1 MRFNFNKF
9 SNREQI
15 LAISFII
22 LTFILV
28 LISVIS
34 WLNNKNQ
41 SLEKENQNIIS
52 RLNYIESIPSS
63 ISSNRNLFSDSI
75 SILVNST
82 SKEKNIQIDRTQPLN
97 DNSIMVWVNEVNF
110 IDLYDWMIL
119 MGEQGGEIEKM
130 NIRKSKQNKVNAQ
143 ISALNAV
150 SVVSDAVSNSENIV
164 LVSISYERTRFI
176 IEVQTNSYDQL
187 QEYVD
192 LVNSMGLSVNL
203 GASRRVNNFIQGE
216 ISINAF

>member
-15 LAISFII
+15 LIFGLII
-22 LTFILV
+22 LIFISAS
-28 LISVIS
+28 IFVIS
-34 WLNNKNQ
+34 WLNTKNQ

-97 DNSIMVWVNEVNF
+97 DNSMMVWVNEVNF
-110 IDLYDWMIL
+110 IDLYNWMIL

-130 NIRKSKQNKVNAQ
+130 NVRKSKKDKVNAQ
-143 ISALNAV
+143 IS
-150 SVVSDAVSNSENIV
+150 V
-164 LVSISYERTRFI
+164 LLK
-176 IEVQTNSYDQL
+176 TN
-187 QEYVD
+187 
-192 LVNSMGLSVNL
+192 
-203 GASRRVNNFIQGE
+203 
-216 ISINAF
+216 

>member
-15 LAISFII
+15 LIFGLII
-22 LTFILV
+22 LIFISG
-28 LISVIS
+28 LISIIL
-34 WLNNKNQ
+34 WLNTQNQ

-63 ISSNRNLFSDSI
+63 VSSNRNLYSDNI

-97 DNSIMVWVNEVNF
+97 DNAMMVWVNEVNF
-110 IDLYDWMIL
+110 IDLFNWMIL

-130 NIRKSKQNKVNAQ
+130 NVRKSKKDKVNAQ
-143 ISALNAV
+143 IS
-150 SVVSDAVSNSENIV
+150 V
-164 LVSISYERTRFI
+164 LLK
-176 IEVQTNSYDQL
+176 TN
-187 QEYVD
+187 
-192 LVNSMGLSVNL
+192 
-203 GASRRVNNFIQGE
+203 
-216 ISINAF
+216 

>member
-15 LAISFII
+15 FIFGLII
-22 LTFILV
+22 LVFISG

-34 WLNNKNQ
+34 WLNTKNQ

-63 ISSNRNLFSDSI
+63 VSSNRNLYSDNI

-97 DNSIMVWVNEVNF
+97 DNSMMVWVNEVNF
-110 IDLYDWMIL
+110 IDLYNWMIS

-130 NIRKSKQNKVNAQ
+130 NVRKSKKDKVNAQ
-143 ISALNAV
+143 IS
-150 SVVSDAVSNSENIV
+150 IV
-164 LVSISYERTRFI
+164 LK
-176 IEVQTNSYDQL
+176 TN
-187 QEYVD
+187 
-192 LVNSMGLSVNL
+192 
-203 GASRRVNNFIQGE
+203 
-216 ISINAF
+216 

>member
-15 LAISFII
+15 LIFG
-22 LTFILV
+22 LV
-28 LISVIS
+28 LLIFIAALISMIS
-34 WLNNKNQ
+34 WLNTKNQ

-63 ISSNRNLFSDSI
+63 VSSNRNLYSDNV

-97 DNSIMVWVNEVNF
+97 DNAMMVWVNEVNF
-110 IDLYDWMIL
+110 IDLYNWMIS

-130 NIRKSKQNKVNAQ
+130 NVRKSKKDKVNAQ
-143 ISALNAV
+143 IS
-150 SVVSDAVSNSENIV
+150 VV
-164 LVSISYERTRFI
+164 LK
-176 IEVQTNSYDQL
+176 TN
-187 QEYVD
+187 
-192 LVNSMGLSVNL
+192 
-203 GASRRVNNFIQGE
+203 
-216 ISINAF
+216 

>member
-15 LAISFII
+15 LIFGLII
-22 LTFILV
+22 LIFISA
-28 LISVIS
+28 LIFVIS
-34 WLNNKNQ
+34 WLNTKNQ
-41 SLEKENQNIIS
+41 SLEKENQNIVS

-63 ISSNRNLFSDSI
+63 VSSNRNLYSDNI

-143 ISALNAV
+143 ISIL
-150 SVVSDAVSNSENIV
+150 
-164 LVSISYERTRFI
+164 LK
-176 IEVQTNSYDQL
+176 TN
-187 QEYVD
+187 
-192 LVNSMGLSVNL
+192 
-203 GASRRVNNFIQGE
+203 
-216 ISINAF
+216 

>member
-15 LAISFII
+15 LILGLII
-22 LTFILV
+22 LIFISA
-28 LISVIS
+28 LIFVIS
-34 WLNNKNQ
+34 WLNTKNQ

-63 ISSNRNLFSDSI
+63 VTSNRNLYSDNI

-97 DNSIMVWVNEVNF
+97 NNAMMVWVNEVNF
-110 IDLYDWMIL
+110 IDLFNWMIL

-130 NIRKSKQNKVNAQ
+130 NVRKSKKDKVNAQ
-143 ISALNAV
+143 IS
-150 SVVSDAVSNSENIV
+150 V
-164 LVSISYERTRFI
+164 LLK
-176 IEVQTNSYDQL
+176 TN
-187 QEYVD
+187 
-192 LVNSMGLSVNL
+192 
-203 GASRRVNNFIQGE
+203 
-216 ISINAF
+216 

>member
-130 NIRKSKQNKVNAQ
+130 NMRKSKQNKVNAQ
-143 ISALNAV
+143 ISIL
-150 SVVSDAVSNSENIV
+150 
-164 LVSISYERTRFI
+164 LK
-176 IEVQTNSYDQL
+176 TN
-187 QEYVD
+187 
-192 LVNSMGLSVNL
+192 
-203 GASRRVNNFIQGE
+203 
-216 ISINAF
+216 

>member
-9 SNREQI
+9 TNREQI
-15 LAISFII
+15 LILGFII
-22 LTFILV
+22 LIFISA

-34 WLNNKNQ
+34 WLNTKNQ

-63 ISSNRNLFSDSI
+63 VSSNRNLYSDNI

-97 DNSIMVWVNEVNF
+97 DNSMMVWVNEVNF
-110 IDLYDWMIL
+110 IDLYNWMIL

-130 NIRKSKQNKVNAQ
+130 NVRKSKKDKVNAQ
-143 ISALNAV
+143 IS
-150 SVVSDAVSNSENIV
+150 V
-164 LVSISYERTRFI
+164 LLK
-176 IEVQTNSYDQL
+176 TN
-187 QEYVD
+187 
-192 LVNSMGLSVNL
+192 
-203 GASRRVNNFIQGE
+203 
-216 ISINAF
+216 

>member
-15 LAISFII
+15 LILGIVILIFISA
-22 LTFILV
+22 
-28 LISVIS
+28 LISIIS
-34 WLNNKNQ
+34 WLNSKNQ

-63 ISSNRNLFSDSI
+63 VSSNRNLYSDNI

-97 DNSIMVWVNEVNF
+97 DNAMMVWVNEVNF
-110 IDLYDWMIL
+110 IDLFNWMIL

-130 NIRKSKQNKVNAQ
+130 NVRKSKKDKVNAQ
-143 ISALNAV
+143 IS
-150 SVVSDAVSNSENIV
+150 V
-164 LVSISYERTRFI
+164 LLK
-176 IEVQTNSYDQL
+176 TN
-187 QEYVD
+187 
-192 LVNSMGLSVNL
+192 
-203 GASRRVNNFIQGE
+203 
-216 ISINAF
+216 